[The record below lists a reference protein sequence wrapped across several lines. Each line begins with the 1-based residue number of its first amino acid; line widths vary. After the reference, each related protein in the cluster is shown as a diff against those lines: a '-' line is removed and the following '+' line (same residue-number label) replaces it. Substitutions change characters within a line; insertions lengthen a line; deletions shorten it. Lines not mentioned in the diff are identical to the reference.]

1 MLCLLTSIVLRN
13 SYPLLGPPPDLCGF
27 VQVVLQPDRFLSD
40 LTSMYER
47 STEKGS
53 VWVTMK
59 RCEWSLYCVLICWL
73 ERLRSWGLTWCGVV
87 VIFLGGSD
95 SEEQGTVAEDGEEGA
110 GGWAQV
116 PRPRLWWQEEHLY
129 LGTVTILVLLL
140 GLVLDKIAG
149 VVHTL

>member
-1 MLCLLTSIVLRN
+1 MRTPMSFVG
-13 SYPLLGPPPDLCGF
+13 SAPDLRGF
-27 VQVVLQPDRFLSD
+27 VQVVLQPDRFLSE

-59 RCEWSLYCVLICWL
+59 RCECPLCCVLICRL
-73 ERLRSWGLTWCGVV
+73 ERLRSWGLTPDALLLFFFWG
-87 VIFLGGSD
+87 GGSD
-95 SEEQGTVAEDGEEGA
+95 SQEQGTVAEDGEEGA

-140 GLVLDKIAG
+140 GFVLNKIAG
-149 VVHTL
+149 VVHTV